1 MPKLADI
8 PDIDTRDAAPP
19 AQPAL
24 DMDEVTLAK
33 LAREMAMCVRKA
45 TAIFEDYGID
55 ETQYYELATRNE
67 FFKRAKE
74 QFTLE
79 WNSSSSTADR
89 VRAISAAYLE
99 QSLPALAKRLQG
111 NEPLA
116 AVADMAK
123 LFARNAGIGNDL
135 KGDAKSN
142 ERFVITINMG
152 DDASETYNKSI
163 EIKPD
168 DVNLGTQAAVPVK
181 RGPGRP
187 RKVSPA

>member
-8 PDIDTRDAAPP
+8 PDIDMRDAAPP

-45 TAIFEDYGID
+45 EAIFADYGID

-79 WNSSSSTADR
+79 WNSSCSAADR

-123 LFARNAGIGNDL
+123 LFARNAGIGDL

-152 DDASETYNKSI
+152 DDATETYNKSI

-168 DVNLGTQAAVPVK
+168 DVNLKMPK
-181 RGPGRP
+181 KIGRP
-187 RKVSPA
+187 RKTAAGGGAP